1 MYYII
6 SSKKELKSTLLRLI
20 KKRTVNQI
28 CLINFNFYS
37 TLIKYN
43 LLRYFLKNQLIYLNY
58 KILVE
63 LAREELTVTFV
74 FKNWIITFFQ
84 KNY

>member
-74 FKNWIITFFQ
+74 FKN
-84 KNY
+84 